1 MKFRGL
7 KAEEI
12 EIRVGSVGEY
22 GASLLLYQDARCA
35 MTILD
40 ETLGAENWQRDHKE
54 VKGNLYCGIGIW
66 DADKKDWIWKWDCGT
81 ESYTEKEKGESSDS
95 MKRAAVNVGIAREL
109 YTAPFIFVKGVTQS
123 KGKDQ
128 RGRDQYELTQDGKKI
143 INGARVT
150 EIEYEETEHSRKI
163 KSLTICDRNGDV
175 IYPEDWSRPKQSR
188 PQPTKP
194 TKASIQFLLD
204 YASQV
209 NVTEEQILKSY
220 RINSLDEITQE
231 IYDNSIAR
239 LKKMA
244 ENNET
249 DKQ

>member
-12 EIRVGSVGEY
+12 EIRVGSVGEH

-66 DADKKDWIWKWDCGT
+66 DDQKKDWIWKWDCGT
-81 ESYTEKEKGESSDS
+81 ESFSEKEKGESSDS

-109 YTAPFIFVKGVTQS
+109 YTSPFIFIKGVSQS
-123 KGKDQ
+123 NGKDQ
-128 RGRDQYELTQDGKKI
+128 RGRDQYELTQEGKKL

-150 EIEYEETEHSRKI
+150 EIEYEETEHARKI
-163 KSLTICDRNGDV
+163 KSLTICDRNGNV
-175 IYPEDWSRPKQSR
+175 IYPDGGRRQQPK
-188 PQPTKP
+188 KP
-194 TKASIQFLLD
+194 TAASLQFLLD
-204 YASQV
+204 YAAQV

-220 RINSLDEITQE
+220 ELNSLQDMTQE
-231 IYDNSIAR
+231 IYDNSMAR

-244 ENNET
+244 EKNET
-249 DKQ
+249 NQQ